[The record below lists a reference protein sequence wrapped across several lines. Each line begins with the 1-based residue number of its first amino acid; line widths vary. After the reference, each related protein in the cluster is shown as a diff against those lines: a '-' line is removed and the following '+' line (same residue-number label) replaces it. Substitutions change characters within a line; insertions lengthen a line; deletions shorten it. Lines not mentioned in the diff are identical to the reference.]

1 MTAPQVLKQP
11 EEAWTRT
18 LLDLP
23 ITSRRS
29 SDRMLLP
36 PTFPNTGN
44 LRLPLYSRHLCSTHP
59 ARQPLRSLSQKLMF
73 LRGGPRFNTL
83 TKGVSFVNT
92 DFYRV
97 LCSFHMFVCAELD
110 YEGLPHVLT
119 PGWAPSFALP
129 TPQQTPLNGN
139 FPHTT
144 TSSAYRPIAS
154 DTPRVLTPGWA
165 PSFSQPT
172 ADQRLFPSQFSSTTT
187 IQKYSPLDTPRAQPS
202 PHSLI
207 SEIDEGIRRHVN
219 SVQWAHTQDGGTH
232 GTCRT
237 NTCVTSYACVLIIVR
252 RIAGYFHVL
261 FRWNDR

>member
-1 MTAPQVLKQP
+1 MTAPQVLKRP
-11 EEAWTRT
+11 EEAWTRI

-23 ITSRRS
+23 ITTRRS
-29 SDRMLLP
+29 SDRMLLL
-36 PTFPNTGN
+36 PTCPNTGN
-44 LRLPLYSRHLCSTHP
+44 PHPPLYSLHPCSTHP
-59 ARQPLRSLSQKLMF
+59 ARQPLRSSSRKLTF

-83 TKGVSFVNT
+83 TKGVSLVNT
-92 DFYRV
+92 ESYRV
-97 LCSFHMFVCAELD
+97 LCSFHMFVYAELD

-129 TPQQTPLNGN
+129 TPQQTPPSGN
-139 FPHTT
+139 LPPTT

-172 ADQRLFPSQFSSTTT
+172 TDQRLSHSQFSSTTT
-187 IQKYSPLDTPRAQPS
+187 IQRYSPLDTPRAQPS

-207 SEIDEGIRRHVN
+207 SEIDEDVD
-219 SVQWAHTQDGGTH
+219 SVQRAHTQDGGTH

-237 NTCVTSYACVLIIVR
+237 NIWLTMYARVLII
-252 RIAGYFHVL
+252 A
-261 FRWNDR
+261 